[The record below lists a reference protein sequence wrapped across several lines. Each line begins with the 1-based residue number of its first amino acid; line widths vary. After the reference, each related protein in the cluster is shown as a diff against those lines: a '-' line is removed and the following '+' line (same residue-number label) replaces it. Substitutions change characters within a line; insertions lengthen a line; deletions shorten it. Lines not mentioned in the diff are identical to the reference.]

1 MSDNPWAQEQAAFN
15 QQATGQAGAGAG
27 TSAPP
32 GPAQQQDPATSY
44 GAQPVPEHVI
54 TAEARQQESFPGFG
68 LSSQGGWPS
77 QGQDALYSSGGLAPM
92 SQEQSERLLEWIVLR
107 QIEDTPPIVRKG
119 FMIVEQHTGVRR
131 SQLAMGIAVFFALYM
146 IFGYFAQLLCNFVGF
161 AIPAYAS
168 MRAIESTKKEDDTK
182 WLTYWVVFACF
193 SVVDFFADNILR
205 YFPFYW
211 LAKIIFLVYCFAPIE
226 PNGSQHVYNKFIRP
240 FFLRNEGTINK
251 LAAEAGSGL
260 KTALQKAAAA
270 SAKNE

>member
-54 TAEARQQESFPGFG
+54 TAESARQQESFPGFG

-131 SQLAMGIAVFFALYM
+131 SQLAMGGQFF
-146 IFGYFAQLLCNFVGF
+146 
-161 AIPAYAS
+161 
-168 MRAIESTKKEDDTK
+168 
-182 WLTYWVVFACF
+182 
-193 SVVDFFADNILR
+193 
-205 YFPFYW
+205 
-211 LAKIIFLVYCFAPIE
+211 LAKSCLHQRREVESRLCLPGTLSFLFLPSSCCCRSSAALPLLHLG
-226 PNGSQHVYNKFIRP
+226 PNSEKPGC
-240 FFLRNEGTINK
+240 
-251 LAAEAGSGL
+251 
-260 KTALQKAAAA
+260 
-270 SAKNE
+270 